1 MFMSGQTFFK
11 QKIFFKRPQPFSP
24 EIPKRMKRGQIQKNE
39 GMEQTDC
46 KTKRTERQIEQLRN
60 KKTK

>member
-24 EIPKRMKRGQIQKNE
+24 EIPKRMKREQIQKNE

-46 KTKRTERQIEQLRN
+46 TTKRDKEKN
-60 KKTK
+60 